1 MAEGVRGRA
10 VARITTPQ
18 PSGLMGTR
26 EEAMYR
32 LKVGVGGL
40 LIVLLIVAIASSIL
54 QTAQQADDPA
64 RQMAQDEGNEPA
76 KDPLVDIGVAPEL
89 SGDQAKPIIV
99 PDLPAE
105 QMPPEAID
113 ETVPEADQ

>member
-1 MAEGVRGRA
+1 M
-10 VARITTPQ
+10 ARITTPQ

-40 LIVLLIVAIASSIL
+40 LMVLLIVAIASSIL

-64 RQMAQDEGNEPA
+64 GQMAQDEGNEPA

-89 SGDQAKPIIV
+89 PGEQTKPIIV

-105 QMPPEAID
+105 QMPPEVID
-113 ETVPEADQ
+113 EELPEPGQ